1 MLKMRRF
8 DFNQHR
14 NVSEI
19 INGFKA
25 NKFKKNVIKVEIRIE
40 WSGLSF
46 GNVSHNLEF
55 K

>member
-1 MLKMRRF
+1 MALRR
-8 DFNQHR
+8 
-14 NVSEI
+14 
-19 INGFKA
+19 INL
-25 NKFKKNVIKVEIRIE
+25 KKNVIKVEIRIE